1 MTKVLVVDDEKSIRI
16 TLGEFLRR
24 EGYEVET
31 AADAQA
37 ARTIILAK
45 EQDVVITDIIMP
57 RTSGIDLLKTV
68 KEMYRDT
75 QVIVMTGEP
84 TVDTAIEAVRAG
96 AQEYL
101 PKPIN
106 KDSLLKAVRQA
117 AQVKALLDEKRVLE
131 IANREYQRN
140 LEVLVSNRTD
150 ALQKTMQNVV
160 SLLSSV
166 VEMRD
171 PYTGGHQRRVGNL
184 AASIAQCLGWN
195 EEKVDSIRVVGYIHD
210 IGKIVIPAEILA
222 KPGLLSKP
230 EMEMIRVHPGQGY
243 DILSAVDLPGKI
255 ADTVHQ
261 HHERLDG
268 SGYPRGL
275 KGAEISNEAHV
286 IIVADVVEAMMSHR
300 PYRPALGIDK
310 ALDEVTKNSGK
321 LYKPEAVEACVELFR
336 KRGYSIDNREIKVNF
351 PL

>member
-1 MTKVLVVDDEKSIRI
+1 MARILVVDDERSIRH
-16 TLGEFLRR
+16 TLSEFLLR
-24 EGYEVET
+24 EGYDVQT
-31 AADAQA
+31 AEDAQA
-37 ARTIILAK
+37 AIAILEIG

-57 RTSGIDLLKTV
+57 RISGIDVLKAV
-68 KEMYRDT
+68 REKYRDT

-106 KDSLLKAVRQA
+106 KEGLLKAVRQA
-117 AQVKALLDEKRVLE
+117 AQVKVLLDEKRALE
-131 IANREYQRN
+131 IANMQHQKN
-140 LEVLVSNRTD
+140 LEELVQTRTE
-150 ALQKTMQNVV
+150 ALQKTMQSVV

-166 VEMRD
+166 VETRD
-171 PYTGGHQRRVGNL
+171 PYTAGHQRRVGNL
-184 AASIAQCLGWN
+184 AASIAQTLGWP
-195 EEKVDSIRVVGYIHD
+195 EAKVDSIRVVGYIHD

-230 EMEMIRVHPGQGY
+230 EMEIIRVHPAQGY
-243 DILSAVDLPGKI
+243 DILSSVELPGRI
-255 ADTVHQ
+255 AETVYQ

-275 KGAEISNEAHV
+275 KGVQITDEAHV
-286 IIVADVVEAMMSHR
+286 IVVADVVEAMMSHR
-300 PYRPALGIDK
+300 PYRPALGIEQ
-310 ALDEVTKNSGK
+310 ALAEIERNSGL
-321 LYKPEAVEACVELFR
+321 LYHPEAVSACIHLFR
-336 KRGYSIDNREIKVNF
+336 KKLYSIQNIEIKVNF